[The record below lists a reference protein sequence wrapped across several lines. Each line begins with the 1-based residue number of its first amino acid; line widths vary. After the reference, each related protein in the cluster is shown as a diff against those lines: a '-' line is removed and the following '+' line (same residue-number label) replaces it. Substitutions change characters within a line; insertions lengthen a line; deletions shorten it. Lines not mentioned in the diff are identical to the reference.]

1 MNVEIGKSNSYI
13 KLSIFSDVLQ
23 CIYQYINNT
32 NIKMSS
38 LKVVIIYMATSTIN
52 SSFAGVFFSA
62 YSNKVDLNN
71 VYYVY
76 STNNNSYIT
85 HVCRMFD
92 L

>member
-1 MNVEIGKSNSYI
+1 MYI
-13 KLSIFSDVLQ
+13 P
-23 CIYQYINNT
+23 IYQQHQYQDV
-32 NIKMSS
+32 KF
-38 LKVVIIYMATSTIN
+38 KVVIIYMATSTIN
-52 SSFAGVFFSA
+52 STFAGVFFSA